1 MNEAFM
7 NANYGCIFDK
17 VDETNRKQIERTL
30 MSLTAVS
37 FEPEMA
43 VDVYYNIGKCTLVLF
58 ILCLDSV
65 NRMLA
70 LSNQLENSLCL
81 YAMDALR
88 NLVIQAFLIDKIN
101 FA

>member
-43 VDVYYNIGKCTLVLF
+43 VDVYYNI
-58 ILCLDSV
+58 DSV